1 MNDELDK
8 KPKRN
13 ANLPVKTVKAGLPAV
28 SPRALPPTRQD
39 PLDLFMREVNR
50 IPLLT
55 REEEEEL
62 ARRFVAGDAAAARR
76 LVESNLR
83 FVVKIAHSYSSYN
96 VKLVDLIQEGNIG
109 LMKAVQKFNPDRGYR
124 LISYAVW
131 WIKAYMQNYIIR
143 SWSLVKVGTSQAQRR
158 LFFKNGGQDE
168 AQKLEEL
175 TALAQEAE
183 GQDEVVILPAAKKR
197 AGGAEAMSAYRDFSL
212 DSEASEDGKTH
223 FVDLLVDPG
232 ANQEQDLAREQILA
246 RVSQRLPGL
255 IEQLN
260 PKEKELLELR
270 ILADDPETLAVIGER
285 WGVSRER
292 VRQLEAAL
300 KKKLAGMLG
309 DIDSIEDLG

>member
-168 AQKLEEL
+168 VQKLEEL
-175 TALAQEAE
+175 TELAQDAE

-197 AGGAEAMSAYRDFSL
+197 QGGPELMSALRDFSL

-223 FVDLLVDPG
+223 FVDLLVDQG

-255 IEQLN
+255 IDKLN
-260 PKEKELLELR
+260 PKEQELLKLR
-270 ILADDPETLAVIGER
+270 ILADDPETLQVIGER

>member
-175 TALAQEAE
+175 TAMAQEAE